1 VRPRGKAGRKP
12 GHNIIIWGQTKARW
26 PNGAIPRPE
35 AKPLSRACGA
45 RPSRGARSNGRWP
58 SGESRELTRKLI
70 FSEGRTLCVRVAR
83 PHECRG
89 IPFAA
94 DGLRMSR
101 WPRGQMPRSSRC
113 PPSGRAEPAPPR
125 RGEAQR
131 GWPSGE
137 GPEMTR
143 KVIFSEG
150 RGLRARKYGADAN
163 RGMSSRPT
171 SWRETGGQKGA
182 DLVVGAMPSSAGVRS
197 PPLQGG

>member
-1 VRPRGKAGRKP
+1 MG
-12 GHNIIIWGQTKARW
+12 
-26 PNGAIPRPE
+26 
-35 AKPLSRACGA
+35 
-45 RPSRGARSNGRWP
+45 PSL
-58 SGESRELTRKLI
+58 GESEASLAGVRSPPLRGMAKRRREGLTGADPKRARQAV

-94 DGLRMSR
+94 DGLTMRR
-101 WPRGQMPRSSRC
+101 WPRGHMPRSSRC

-125 RGEAQR
+125 GGEAQR

-150 RGLRARKYGADAN
+150 RGLRARKNGADAN

-171 SWRETGGQKGA
+171 SWRETGGQKGG
-182 DLVVGAMPSSAGVRS
+182 DLVVGAMPSLRACGAR
-197 PPLQGG
+197 PPAAR